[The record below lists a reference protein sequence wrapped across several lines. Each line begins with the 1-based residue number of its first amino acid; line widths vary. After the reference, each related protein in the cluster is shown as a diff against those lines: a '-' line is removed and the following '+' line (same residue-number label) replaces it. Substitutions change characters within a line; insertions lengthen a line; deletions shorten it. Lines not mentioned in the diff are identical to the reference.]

1 MPGSTTAEAPIRG
14 RITVEEHRASPGIVP
29 RSPIVRHPWWCAG
42 AAIVAL
48 SIGLVI
54 AFGIRPA
61 YDPYGWLVWGHQT
74 LHWNLNTDG
83 EPSWKPLTYLFTLPY
98 ALAGR
103 AQLWLWM
110 VTAVSVS
117 MSGPVF
123 AGRVAYKL
131 TGVSGA
137 HRHAAFAAG
146 LFAGVGLLGIRGY
159 ADYIFTA
166 KSDPMIV
173 ALCLAAVDFH
183 LSRRPRV
190 AFLLLVLAAVGR
202 PEVWPVVALYA
213 LWAWRAMPP
222 MRTLVAAGTA
232 VILPAWFL
240 IPALTSDS
248 WFGAGDLA
256 LQSAPEAHGS
266 RVLLVLTRFQHL
278 YALPMELAALAA
290 IVMAIRGRDRAP
302 LVLAGAAA
310 LWVAVEI
317 GFALHGWSGAAR
329 YMFEPA
335 AIVVVLA
342 GTAVGWLLVSSGRAS
357 GPARWAGPALVLAL
371 VVALLPSARVRL
383 TAEHANL
390 VYERRITRQIDRL
403 HSVIVKRG
411 ARRILACGQ
420 PVVSA
425 LGFQSVL
432 AWEIGVNVASVSYE
446 PGRSISSGEP
456 IVLFEP
462 HGLGWNVRPVHIPA
476 AQRRACEGLR
486 TSTPFR

>member
-1 MPGSTTAEAPIRG
+1 MPGSTIAEAPIRG

-54 AFGIRPA
+54 GFGIRPA

-190 AFLLLVLAAVGR
+190 AFLLLMLAALGR

-222 MRTLVAAGTA
+222 MRMLVAAGAA

-248 WFGAGDLA
+248 WFGAGELA

-266 RVLLVLTRFQHL
+266 RFLLVLTRFAHL

-290 IVMAIRGRDRAP
+290 IVMAIRRCDRAP

-342 GTAVGWLLVSSGRAS
+342 GTAVGWLLAS
-357 GPARWAGPALVLAL
+357 PARVAGPARWAGPALVLAL
-371 VVALLPSARVRL
+371 VVALLPSARVRFR
-383 TAEHANL
+383 AEHASL

-403 HSVIVKRG
+403 HSVIVKGG
-411 ARRILACGQ
+411 ATRILTCGQ

-432 AWEIGVNVASVSYE
+432 AWEIGVNVASVGYE
-446 PGRSISSGEP
+446 PARAIGSGKP
-456 IVLFEP
+456 IVLFAS
-462 HGLGWNVRPVHIPA
+462 HGLGWNVRPIHVAA
-476 AQRRACEGLR
+476 AQRRACGGLR
-486 TSTPFR
+486 TTTPFR